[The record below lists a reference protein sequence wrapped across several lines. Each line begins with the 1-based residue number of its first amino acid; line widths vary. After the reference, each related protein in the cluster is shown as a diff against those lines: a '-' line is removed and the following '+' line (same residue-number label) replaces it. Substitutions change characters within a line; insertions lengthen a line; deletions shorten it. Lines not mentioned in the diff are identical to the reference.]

1 MDIFILPLVM
11 GISLLTPS
19 AYRWYIYFKTKI
31 NTEASKTRNMQSNF
45 VKYCNIESCFI
56 LENEIPNIIAFLVE
70 KKKPQGWYNYFER
83 HKTLVDNSNNLKRLF
98 YCVESFLIVRI
109 SKLLIFLFVCFFLN
123 EEVTRKFRSI
133 SKEEFIILW
142 RLENGLLL
150 SFCEIPWNTIS
161 VVFRRQ

>member
-70 KKKPQGWYNYFER
+70 KKSLKADTI
-83 HKTLVDNSNNLKRLF
+83 TLKDTKHW
-98 YCVESFLIVRI
+98 LIIQII
-109 SKLLIFLFVCFFLN
+109 SKDCFIVLKAF
-123 EEVTRKFRSI
+123 
-133 SKEEFIILW
+133 
-142 RLENGLLL
+142 
-150 SFCEIPWNTIS
+150 
-161 VVFRRQ
+161 